1 MQAQAGPRRILE
13 VGQERARRGV
23 GPGIARVAQRIAQNV
38 RALRGDLPG
47 RQERAVHRDL
57 GRLLGD
63 VELPER
69 DRQVL
74 QLRRDQV
81 EIVVDAESLDGESL
95 RVHQLVARAEREVP
109 VTRVDL
115 ALRAVEDEKPVS
127 LNRQVRRAAGV
138 GDAAFAEV
146 GLDGGD
152 LRAQADLLRVGAAVG
167 GRRGRPDRQ
176 RLRELRREENIGRFE
191 AVGVGV
197 GDVVAD
203 DGDGRLVERQ
213 SVDGRVQRRCQTHRF
228 PPSRIARIACRTRPD
243 RGRKSARLQSARAAT
258 ARSLFHWLS
267 AGRPI
272 NPNLDARQNLLY
284 RQRRPRRAGF
294 APSCPRVGKLLE
306 FGQFV
311 TFPSRRA
318 AVGQLHPPLY

>member
-1 MQAQAGPRRILE
+1 MLA
-13 VGQERARRGV
+13 
-23 GPGIARVAQRIAQNV
+23 VASAPALPASPSVSLRML

-109 VTRVDL
+109 VPRVDL
-115 ALRAVEDEKPVS
+115 ALGAVEDEKPVS

-167 GRRGRPDRQ
+167 SSRGRPDRQ
-176 RLRELRREENIGRFE
+176 RLRELRREQNIGRFE

-243 RGRKSARLQSARAAT
+243 RGRTCARLQSARAAT
-258 ARSLFHWLS
+258 ATVPLPLVI
-267 AGRPI
+267 GRTT
-272 NPNLDARQNLLY
+272 DKSE
-284 RQRRPRRAGF
+284 PRCAAKLALPSKTAASGWIRAE
-294 APSCPRVGKLLE
+294 CTRVGKLLE